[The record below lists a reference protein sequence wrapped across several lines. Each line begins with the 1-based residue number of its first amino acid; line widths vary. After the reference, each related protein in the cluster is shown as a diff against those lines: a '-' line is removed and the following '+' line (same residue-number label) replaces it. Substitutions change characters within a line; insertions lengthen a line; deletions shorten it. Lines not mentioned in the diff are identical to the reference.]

1 MSITF
6 IKIAMP
12 LFLTR
17 KIGEFR
23 NKNVFFFMQ
32 VKRRYSHGSLPV
44 NENGIKFTLFKAY
57 LPTNIVVSVAR
68 KGICTKKR
76 L

>member
-23 NKNVFFFMQ
+23 NKNVFFYAG
-32 VKRRYSHGSLPV
+32 KTSILTWLPPS
-44 NENGIKFTLFKAY
+44 E
-57 LPTNIVVSVAR
+57 
-68 KGICTKKR
+68 
-76 L
+76 